1 MELLFTA
8 PVDFEIQIKK
18 GNERHNC
25 KHVRAIVLAESYGL
39 ITTRQFSQPLTKFE
53 EVRESKSYLDDDY
66 SC

>member
-39 ITTRQFSQPLTKFE
+39 ITTRQFSQPLTKCE
-53 EVRESKSYLDDDY
+53 EVR
-66 SC
+66 

>member
-25 KHVRAIVLAESYGL
+25 KHVRAIVLAEL
-39 ITTRQFSQPLTKFE
+39 WFNNNKTI
-53 EVRESKSYLDDDY
+53 
-66 SC
+66 